1 MNGFFLAFQ
10 EPRCWLLSCF
20 VPFKFLMRLRIPGLL
35 LVILLPTNLFAQ
47 DATPPQLAT
56 PPASPTP
63 TPELTPTPTPE
74 LTPTPTA
81 ELTPPQP
88 PPPPPEPAKE
98 SQFGP
103 LLSFGGPKGAAVPIE
118 INSEQTRFEGG
129 VAIAEGNVVV
139 RYGDATI
146 YADYA
151 EYNPQT
157 HEVLLRGN
165 VRLYREKYAFTADR
179 AIYNLQTKKLIM
191 SDFGGPKAP
200 FQVLGDTVLSEN
212 ENQYTVLNGL
222 LTTSD
227 SSKPD
232 YHLRAR
238 KMRIYADDRII
249 LSNVTLFVGRTPVF
263 WFPYVYQSLNN
274 QFSYSLAPGYNSTWG
289 AYLLTALQFPL
300 ATDVSGEVHFDL
312 RSSRGPGGG
321 FDVNYNLHRDLEMS
335 GHLQIY
341 GIYDRSPNINDTA
354 LDRVPVGNDRYRIQ
368 YQSRTYITSDILAIS
383 SFNLLSDQYFLQD
396 FYPNIFA
403 VDPQPDTYTEVVK
416 SGEAYTLSVMARSQ
430 VNNFLE
436 TAERLPELSWDVA
449 RTPLFNGPIFYEAT
463 TSAAYLHRIFAA
475 QTGNE
480 SVDLQSGALNPNYEF
495 FRLDSFHQL
504 SFPHTYFGWLS
515 LVPSVGVRGTY
526 YSTTGNFTES
536 DVSNPLPEGILVEH
550 PGGVRFAF
558 NTDVEASFK
567 LSKAFESVQQRWLGL
582 DGLRHVVQP
591 YADFSWVS
599 QPNISSSDI
608 LPIDQYIPSTKLQPI
623 DFPEYRSIDSLD
635 RWTILRLGVRN
646 RLQTRRDSA
655 TLNWLDID
663 SYFDVDFDNPLAQVV
678 PPASTSVSRTSVVAP
693 PRELFSNVF
702 NRIRFQPVPWAYLS
716 VDSQVPLLDK
726 GFWSVTTAVDWTI
739 NPNIEVRLGHQYLQ
753 SNPYYQ
759 DTSELSLY
767 TYFRLNDNWGFSIYE
782 DYQFKTGIVNRQTY
796 TIHRDLSSWVAALGV
811 NTANNGAGKNQ
822 IAVILTFTLKD
833 LPRFGL
839 PINLDVGN
847 ALGQ

>member
-1 MNGFFLAFQ
+1 
-10 EPRCWLLSCF
+10 
-20 VPFKFLMRLRIPGLL
+20 MRLRILGLL
-35 LVILLPTNLFAQ
+35 LVILLPMSLFAQ
-47 DATPPQLAT
+47 DVTPPPLPMPPPLPTPPPSSSTATPIPTAT
-56 PPASPTP
+56 PMPTP
-63 TPELTPTPTPE
+63 TPEPTLPPEPVPTPE
-74 LTPTPTA
+74 AVPT
-81 ELTPPQP
+81 
-88 PPPPPEPAKE
+88 PEPAKE
-98 SQFGP
+98 TQFGP
-103 LLSFGGPKGAAVPIE
+103 LLSFGGPKGAAIPIE

-129 VAIAEGNVVV
+129 IAIAEGNVVV

-157 HEVLLRGN
+157 HEVVLRGN

-179 AIYNLQTKKLIM
+179 AIYNLQSKKLTM

-200 FQVLGDTVLSEN
+200 FQVLGDTVLSQN

-232 YHLRAR
+232 YQLRAR

-300 ATDVSGEVHFDL
+300 ATDVSGVLHFDL

-354 LDRVPVGNDRYRIQ
+354 LDRVPVGNDRYRIE

-396 FYPNIFA
+396 FYPNLFA

-416 SGEAYTLSVMARSQ
+416 SGEAYTLSVLTRPQ

-436 TAERLPELSWDVA
+436 TAERLPELSWEVA

-480 SVDLQSGALNPNYEF
+480 SVDLQSGALNPNYAF

-504 SFPHTYFGWLS
+504 SFPHLYFGWLS
-515 LVPSVGVRGTY
+515 LIPSVGLRGTY

-536 DVSNPLPEGILVEH
+536 DVSNPLPEGILIQH
-550 PGGVRFAF
+550 PGAFRLAF

-582 DGLRHVVQP
+582 DGLRHVMQP

-599 QPNISSSDI
+599 QPNLASSNI
-608 LPIDQYIPSTKLQPI
+608 LPIDQYIPSTKLQPL

-655 TLNWLDID
+655 TLNWLDVD

-678 PPASTSVSRTSVVAP
+678 PPASTSVSRTNVVAP

-726 GFWSVTTAVDWTI
+726 GFWSITTAVDWTI
-739 NPNIEVRLGHQYLQ
+739 TPNIEVRLGHQYLQ

-759 DTSELSLY
+759 NTSELSLY
-767 TYFRLNDNWGFSIYE
+767 TYLRLNDNWGFSIYE

-796 TIHRDLSSWVAALGV
+796 AIHRDLSSWVAALGL
-811 NTANNGAGKNQ
+811 NMANNGAGKNQ
-822 IAVILTFTLKD
+822 IAVVLTFTLKD

-847 ALGQ
+847 ALGE

>member
-1 MNGFFLAFQ
+1 MN
-10 EPRCWLLSCF
+10 
-20 VPFKFLMRLRIPGLL
+20 V
-35 LVILLPTNLFAQ
+35 FAQ
-47 DATPPQLAT
+47 EVTSPSSPTPPPSVST
-56 PPASPTP
+56 PTPPPASTP
-63 TPELTPTPTPE
+63 TPEPAPVPLPT
-74 LTPTPTA
+74 
-81 ELTPPQP
+81 P
-88 PPPPPEPAKE
+88 PPPTKE

-103 LLSFGGPKGAAVPIE
+103 LLSFQGGPKGSAIPIE

-129 VAIAEGNVVV
+129 IAIAEGNVVV

-157 HEVLLRGN
+157 HEVVLRGN

-179 AIYNLQTKKLIM
+179 AIYNLQTQKLTM

-200 FQVLGDTVLSEN
+200 FQVLGDTVLSQK

-232 YHLRAR
+232 YQLRAR

-263 WFPYVYQSLNN
+263 WFPYIYQSLNN
-274 QFSYSLAPGYNSTWG
+274 QFSYNLAPGYNSIWG

-300 ATDVSGEVHFDL
+300 ATDVIGEVHFDL

-321 FDVNYNLHRDLEMS
+321 FDVNYNLHRDLEVS
-335 GHLQIY
+335 GRLQIY

-354 LDRVPVGNDRYRIQ
+354 LDRVPIGDDRYRIA
-368 YQSRTYITSDILAIS
+368 YESRTYLTSDILAVS

-403 VDPQPDTYTEVVK
+403 VDPQPDTYAEVTK
-416 SGEAYTLSVMARSQ
+416 SGEAYTLSVMARPQ
-430 VNNFLE
+430 INNFLE
-436 TAERLPELSWDVA
+436 TAERLPELSWDVT
-449 RTPLFNGPIFYEAT
+449 RTPLFNGPIFYEST
-463 TSAAYLHRIFAA
+463 NSAAYLHRIFAA

-495 FRLDSFHQL
+495 FRLDSFHQI
-504 SFPHTYFGWLS
+504 SFPHLYFGWLS
-515 LVPSVGVRGTY
+515 LVPSAGVRGTY

-550 PGGVRFAF
+550 PGAFRFAV
-558 NTDVEASFK
+558 NSNVEASFK
-567 LSKAFESVQQRWLGL
+567 LSKAFESVQERWLGL
-582 DGLRHVVQP
+582 DGLRHIVQP

-599 QPNISSSDI
+599 QPTLLSSNV
-608 LPIDQYIPSTKLQPI
+608 LPIDQYIPSTRLQAI

-646 RLQTRRDSA
+646 RLQTRRDSS

-663 SYFDVDFDNPLAQVV
+663 SYFDVDFDNPLAQAV
-678 PPASTSVSRTSVVAP
+678 PPASTSVSRIAVVAP
-693 PRELFSNVF
+693 PHELFSNVF

-726 GFWSVTTAVDWTI
+726 GFWSITTAMDWTI
-739 NPNIEVRLGHQYLQ
+739 NPNFEVRLGHQYLQ

-767 TYFRLNDNWGFSIYE
+767 TYMRLNDNWGFSIYE
-782 DYQFKTGIVNRQTY
+782 DYQFKTGIFNRQTY
-796 TIHRDLSSWVAALGV
+796 TIHRDLSSWVAALGLNLV
-811 NTANNGAGKNQ
+811 NNGAGKNQ
-822 IAVILTFTLKD
+822 IALVLTFTLKD

-847 ALGQ
+847 AIGE